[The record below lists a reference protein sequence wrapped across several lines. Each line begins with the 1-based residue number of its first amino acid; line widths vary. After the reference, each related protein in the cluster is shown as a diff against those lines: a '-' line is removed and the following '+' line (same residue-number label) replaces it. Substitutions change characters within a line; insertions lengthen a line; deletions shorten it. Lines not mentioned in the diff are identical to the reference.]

1 MWRWQGG
8 RSVAGKSTHCTG
20 ARATS
25 YPPPLLPG
33 AAALP
38 WDTGY
43 KIELVL
49 FVVGGGD
56 LQGRGCG
63 LHRGGAGVAGL
74 SPEKAVPGCDG
85 GELLEPGL
93 SG

>member
-1 MWRWQGG
+1 MML
-8 RSVAGKSTHCTG
+8 AGWKERTEKSTHCTR

-25 YPPPLLPG
+25 FHPPLLPG
-33 AAALP
+33 AAPLP
-38 WDTGY
+38 LDTGY

-49 FVVGGGD
+49 FVVGGSD

-63 LHRGGAGVAGL
+63 LHRGGAGVTGL

-85 GELLEPGL
+85 GELPEPGL